1 MFYSKLV
8 TAFIASICLTG
19 AVFAAPVK
27 VVTISDDFTSIAQSI
42 GGKHVVVTSLITGS
56 RNLHSINPK
65 PSMVMM
71 IKNADLLIRLGM
83 AQDKWIDGLIHVAKN
98 PNLFPGKQG
107 YLDASTHI
115 EKLEI
120 PDADIDG
127 SMGDVHL
134 YGNPH
139 YWLNPKNGIVIAK
152 QIMDQLIRLDP
163 DHAMDYEANYRQFS
177 SVLEN
182 KIKVWKQRL
191 QPYQKHNFVT
201 YHKAWSYFFDGF
213 NLRMVGEI
221 EPLPGIA
228 PTTKHLLN
236 LGQTLTQSNVPTVIM
251 STIYYPKK
259 ISQSFAKNHGAK
271 FVFVSASVG
280 SDGVTSYVD
289 LFEYLVGAITK

>member
-1 MFYSKLV
+1 MFYSKFV
-8 TAFIASICLTG
+8 TVFIASMCLTG

-27 VVTISDDFTSIAQSI
+27 VVTISDDFASIVQSI
-42 GGKHVVVTSLITGS
+42 GGDHVAVTSLIAGS

-98 PNLFPGKQG
+98 PNLFPDKQG
-107 YLDASTHI
+107 YLDASKNI

-120 PDADIDG
+120 PQGNIDA

-139 YWLNPKNGIVIAK
+139 YWLNPANGIVIAK
-152 QIMDQLIRLDP
+152 QIMDRLIAIDP
-163 DHAMDYEANYRQFS
+163 DHAIDYQARYRDFS
-177 SVLEN
+177 LELKA

-191 QPYQKHNFVT
+191 EPYQKHNFVT

-213 NLRMVGEI
+213 NLRMVGEL

-228 PTTKHLLN
+228 PTTKHLVN
-236 LGQTLTQSNVPTVIM
+236 LSKKLKQSNVPTVVL

-259 ISQSFAKNHGAK
+259 ISQSFAKKQGAK
-271 FVFVSASVG
+271 FVFVSSSVG
-280 SDGVTSYVD
+280 SDGVTSYTE
-289 LFEYLVGAITK
+289 LFDYLVGAVTK

>member
-8 TAFIASICLTG
+8 TVFIASICLTG

-83 AQDKWIDGLIHVAKN
+83 SQDKWIDGLIHVAKN

-107 YLDASTHI
+107 YLDASTNI
-115 EKLEI
+115 EKLEV
-120 PDADIDG
+120 PQGNIDG

-134 YGNPH
+134 HGNPH
-139 YWLNPKNGIVIAK
+139 YWLNPKNGLVIAE
-152 QIMDQLIRLDP
+152 QIKDQLILIDP
-163 DHAMDYEANYRQFS
+163 DHARDYQANYQNFS
-177 SVLEN
+177 LALKA
-182 KIKVWKQRL
+182 KIKVWKQAL
-191 QPYQKHNFVT
+191 KSYQNYNFVT

-213 NLRMVGEI
+213 DLRMVGEL

-228 PTTKHLLN
+228 PTTKHLVDLSQA
-236 LGQTLTQSNVPTVIM
+236 LKESNVPTIVM

-259 ISQSFAKNHGAK
+259 ISQSFAKKQGAK

-280 SDGVTSYVD
+280 SDGVTSYES
-289 LFEYLVGAITK
+289 LFDYLVGAVTK